1 VALSAGD
8 FRELIP
14 HRGAMS
20 LLGEV
25 LRCDDEGI
33 TCRATS
39 HRDPD
44 NPLREGG
51 MLPAICGIEYAAQA
65 MAVHGALCA
74 RRGSR
79 PGLLAAVR
87 DVALSVQRLDDL
99 GCDLVLEAR
108 RLAGD
113 ARNQL
118 YSFTVSA
125 ADRELVRG
133 RAAVVLLEPDT
144 R

>member
-8 FRELIP
+8 FRSLLP

-51 MLPAICGIEYAAQA
+51 VLAAVCGIEYAAQA
-65 MAVHGALCA
+65 MAVHGAISA

-79 PGLLAAVR
+79 RGVLAAVR

-99 GCDLVLEAR
+99 DCDLVLEAR

-113 ARNQL
+113 AQHQL
-118 YSFTVSA
+118 YAFTVSA
-125 ADRELVRG
+125 ADRELLRG
-133 RAAVVLLEPDT
+133 RAAVVLVEAET